1 VSGFI
6 SHVVSYLN
14 SSLSGAA
21 GYWLLA
27 LIKVIALLFIVLT
40 VNAYLTW
47 FERKVVAF
55 MQTRVGPHR
64 VGPHGLLQPAA
75 DGLKFLF
82 KEDAM
87 PAGVDKFVYLLAPFL
102 ALTLSLASLA
112 VIPFGPKP
120 LPFPF
125 FGGHQINLWIT
136 NPDIG
141 LLILFAVTALGVY
154 GVALA
159 GWASNSKYPLLGGLR
174 SSAQMVSYELALT
187 MSVVGVVLMANTFSL
202 TQIIDAQGGRTLW
215 GILPAWNIWSFHGG
229 FPQIVGFL
237 CFFIAAIAETNRVPF
252 DLPEA
257 ESELVAGFHTEY
269 SSFKFAMFFIAEY
282 TSMITVSA
290 LCTILF
296 FGGWNSL
303 FPSTPFWQF
312 THYLPSLILLP
323 FGLWVIYDGL
333 RYETIWGRL
342 VLPVIGSAIAGIGA
356 LLLGGLVFAPLHE
369 VNEFIQ
375 APFWLLTKI
384 FFFLFFYV
392 WARGTLPRFRYDQLM
407 NIGWKLLLPVSI
419 VNVIV
424 TAGFVLLRSKP

>member
-1 VSGFI
+1 VNSVTTFLTQDGGFWVLTFI
-6 SHVVSYLN
+6 KI
-14 SSLSGAA
+14 
-21 GYWLLA
+21 A
-27 LIKVIALLFIVLT
+27 LLLFIVLT

-47 FERKVVAF
+47 FERKVVAL
-55 MQTRVGPHR
+55 MQSRVGPHR

-87 PAGVDKFVYLLAPFL
+87 PGGVDKFVYLLAPFL
-102 ALTLSLASLA
+102 ALTLALASLA
-112 VIPFGPKP
+112 VIPFGPNP
-120 LPFPF
+120 LPFKF
-125 FGGHQINLWIT
+125 FGHQIDLFIS

-141 LLILFAVTALGVY
+141 LLVLFSITALGVY

-174 SSAQMVSYELALT
+174 SSAQMVSYELSMT
-187 MSVVGVVLMANTFSL
+187 MSVVGVLLMANSFSL
-202 TQIIDAQGGRTLW
+202 TDIIQKQSGTIA
-215 GILPAWNIWSFHGG
+215 GILPAWNIISFRGG
-229 FPQIVGFL
+229 FFQIVGFL
-237 CFFIAAIAETNRVPF
+237 CFFISAIAETNRVPF

-282 TSMITVSA
+282 TSMITVSS
-290 LCTILF
+290 LCAILF

-303 FPSTPFWQF
+303 FPASWTV
-312 THYLPSLILLP
+312 THYLPSVILIP
-323 FGLWVIYDGL
+323 FGLWVIADGL
-333 RYETIWGRL
+333 KYETVFGKLI
-342 VLPVIGSAIAGIGA
+342 LPGLGAAIAGIGA
-356 LLLGGLVFAPLHE
+356 LLLAGIWIAPLHD
-369 VNEFIQ
+369 VNEYIQ
-375 APFWLLTKI
+375 GPFWLLGKI

-419 VNVIV
+419 ANVIV
-424 TAGFVLLRSKP
+424 TAAFVLFRSAP

>member
-1 VSGFI
+1 VNGFI
-6 SHVVSYLN
+6 SHLTST
-14 SSLSGAA
+14 LSEGT
-21 GYWLLA
+21 GFWVLTFIKILL
-27 LIKVIALLFIVLT
+27 LLFIVLT

-47 FERKVVAF
+47 FERKVVAH
-55 MQTRVGPHR
+55 MQSRIGPHR

-82 KEDAM
+82 KEDVM

-112 VIPFGPKP
+112 VIPFGPQP

-125 FGGHQINLWIT
+125 FGHQINLWIT

-141 LLILFAVTALGVY
+141 LLILFAITALGVY

-187 MSVVGVVLMANTFSL
+187 MSVVGVVLMANSFSL
-202 TQIIDAQGGRTLW
+202 TDIINQQDSSKYGFLG
-215 GILPAWNIWSFHGG
+215 WNIIGIHSFT
-229 FPQIVGFL
+229 QVVGFL
-237 CFFIAAIAETNRVPF
+237 CFFISAIAETNRVPF

-296 FGGWNSL
+296 FGGWHSP
-303 FPSTPFWQF
+303 FPAAPFWHF
-312 THYLPSLILLP
+312 THYLPSVTLLP
-323 FGLWVIYDGL
+323 FGLWVIYDGIK
-333 RYETIWGRL
+333 YETIWGRL
-342 VLPVIGSAIAGIGA
+342 VLPLIGTVITAIGA
-356 LLLGGLVFAPLHE
+356 ALLIFPAA
-369 VNEFIQ
+369 NEFIQ
-375 APFWLLTKI
+375 APFWLLGKV

-419 VNVIV
+419 VNVII
-424 TAGFVLLRSKP
+424 TAGVVLLRTKP

>member
-1 VSGFI
+1 VTALI
-6 SHVVSYLN
+6 SHLDSA
-14 SSLSGAA
+14 LSGAP
-21 GYWLLA
+21 GYWVLTLLKIA
-27 LIKVIALLFIVLT
+27 LLLFIVLT

-82 KEDAM
+82 KEDTM
-87 PAGVDKFVYLLAPFL
+87 PGGVDKFVYLLAPFL
-102 ALTLSLASLA
+102 ALTLSLASIS

-120 LPFPF
+120 LPFHF
-125 FGGHQINLWIT
+125 FGHQINLWIT

-141 LLILFAVTALGVY
+141 LLIVFAITALGVY

-174 SSAQMVSYELALT
+174 SSAQMISYELALT
-187 MSVVGVVLMANTFSL
+187 MSVVGVVLMANSFSL
-202 TQIIDAQGGRTLW
+202 TDIINQQDSSKYGFLG
-215 GILPAWNIWSFHGG
+215 WNVIGWHS
-229 FPQIVGFL
+229 FPQIVGFF
-237 CFFIAAIAETNRVPF
+237 CFLTAAIAETNRVPF

-296 FGGWNSL
+296 FGGWHSPFPDWPSL
-303 FPSTPFWQF
+303 HF
-312 THYLPSLILLP
+312 THYLPSAILLP

-333 RYETIWGRL
+333 KYETIWGRL
-342 VLPVIGSAIAGIGA
+342 VLPVLGGGIALIGA
-356 LLLGGLVFAPLHE
+356 LLLAGVWIAPLDQT
-369 VNEFIQ
+369 NEFIQ
-375 APFWLLTKI
+375 APFWLLSKI

-419 VNVIV
+419 VNVVV
-424 TAGFVLLRSKP
+424 TAAAVLLRHKT

>member
-1 VSGFI
+1 VNAVTAFLTEHGFW
-6 SHVVSYLN
+6 VLT
-14 SSLSGAA
+14 
-21 GYWLLA
+21 
-27 LIKVIALLFIVLT
+27 LIKIALLLFIVLT

-47 FERKVVAF
+47 FERKVVAL
-55 MQTRVGPHR
+55 MQSRVGPHR

-102 ALTLSLASLA
+102 ALTLSLASLS
-112 VIPFGPKP
+112 VIPFGPNP
-120 LPFPF
+120 LPFKF
-125 FGGHQINLWIT
+125 FGHQIDLWIT

-141 LLILFAVTALGVY
+141 LLVLFAITALGVY

-174 SSAQMVSYELALT
+174 SSAQMVSYELAMT
-187 MSVVGVVLMANTFSL
+187 MSVVGVLLMANSFSL
-202 TQIIDAQGGRTLW
+202 TQIIEAQSGRTLW
-215 GILPAWNIWSFHGG
+215 GLLPAWNIVSFHGG

-290 LCTILF
+290 LCSILF
-296 FGGWNSL
+296 FGGWNSP
-303 FPSTPFWQF
+303 FPATWTI
-312 THYLPSLILLP
+312 THYLPSAILIP
-323 FGLWVIYDGL
+323 FGLWVIYDGIK
-333 RYETIWGRL
+333 YETIFGRII
-342 VLPVIGSAIAGIGA
+342 LPGVGTAIASIGA
-356 LLLGGLVFAPLHE
+356 ALIVFPA
-369 VNEFIQ
+369 VNEYIQ
-375 APFWLLTKI
+375 GPFWLLSKI

-419 VNVIV
+419 ANVIV
-424 TAGFVLLRSKP
+424 TAGFVLFRSNR